1 MSISQILPLIPRAL
15 WESVYM
21 TVLSTLFAYI
31 IGMPL
36 GLILVVTGKDGIRPM
51 PGLNLTL
58 GAVVNFLRSV
68 PFILLLFFLNPFTR
82 WVVGTTVG
90 SPATIVPLVISA
102 FPFVARM
109 VESSAKEVDRGVI
122 EASQSMGA
130 SNWQIITKVI
140 LPEAR
145 PSLINGAALSATT
158 ILGYS
163 AMASINGGGGL
174 GAIAI
179 NYGHYRQ
186 NYAVMFAMIVVLVLL
201 VQVLQEFGTR
211 GARLS
216 DRRIR

>member
-1 MSISQILPLIPRAL
+1 MSISQILPLIPQAL

-179 NYGHYRQ
+179 NYGHSRQ

>member
-1 MSISQILPLIPRAL
+1 MSISQILPLIPQAL

-31 IGMPL
+31 IGLPL

>member
-1 MSISQILPLIPRAL
+1 MSISQILPLIPQAL

-145 PSLINGAALSATT
+145 PGLINGAALSATT

>member
-1 MSISQILPLIPRAL
+1 MSISQILPLIPQAL

-122 EASQSMGA
+122 EASLSMGA

-179 NYGHYRQ
+179 NYGHYRSD
-186 NYAVMFAMIVVLVLL
+186 YAVEFVMIVVIVLF
-201 VQVLQEFGTR
+201 VQVIQELGTR
-211 GARLS
+211 GSRLS
-216 DRRIR
+216 DRRIK

>member
-1 MSISQILPLIPRAL
+1 MSISQILPLIPQAL

-130 SNWQIITKVI
+130 SNRQIITKVI

>member
-1 MSISQILPLIPRAL
+1 MSISQILPLIPQAL

-201 VQVLQEFGTR
+201 VQVLQEYGTR
-211 GARLS
+211 GARHS

>member
-1 MSISQILPLIPRAL
+1 MRISQILPLSPHAL

>member
-1 MSISQILPLIPRAL
+1 MSISQILPLIPQAL

-109 VESSAKEVDRGVI
+109 VESSAKEVVRGVI

>member
-1 MSISQILPLIPRAL
+1 MSISQILPLIPQAL

-158 ILGYS
+158 ILCYS

>member
-1 MSISQILPLIPRAL
+1 MGFSQILGLIPQAL

-21 TVLSTLFAYI
+21 TVLTTVFAYI
-31 IGMPL
+31 IGLPL
-36 GLILVVTGKDGIRPM
+36 GLVLVVTGKDGIRPM
-51 PGLNLTL
+51 RGLNAVL

-68 PFILLLFFLNPFTR
+68 PFLILLFFLNPFTR

-109 VESSAKEVDRGVI
+109 VESSAKEVDRGVV
-122 EASQSMGA
+122 EASLSMGA
-130 SNWQIITKVI
+130 SNWQIITKVL

-145 PSLINGAALSATT
+145 PGLINGAALSATT

-174 GAIAI
+174 GALAI
-179 NYGHYRQ
+179 NYGHYRS
-186 NYAVMFAMIVVLVLL
+186 NYTVMFVMIVVIVVF
-201 VQVLQEFGTR
+201 VQVLQEAGTR

-216 DRRIR
+216 DRRIK

>member
-1 MSISQILPLIPRAL
+1 MSISQILPLIPQAL

-21 TVLSTLFAYI
+21 TVLSTLFAYL

>member
-1 MSISQILPLIPRAL
+1 MSISQILPLIPQAL

-130 SNWQIITKVI
+130 SNWQIITKVT
-140 LPEAR
+140 LPDAR
-145 PSLINGAALSATT
+145 PGLINGAALSATT

>member
-1 MSISQILPLIPRAL
+1 MSISQILPLIPQAL

-36 GLILVVTGKDGIRPM
+36 GLILVVTGKDGIHPM
-51 PGLNLTL
+51 RALNLVL
-58 GAVVNFLRSV
+58 GAVINFLRSV

-140 LPEAR
+140 LPEAK
-145 PSLINGAALSATT
+145 PGLINGAALSATT

-179 NYGHYRQ
+179 NYGHYRR

-211 GARLS
+211 GSRLS

>member
-1 MSISQILPLIPRAL
+1 MSISQILPLIPQAL

-179 NYGHYRQ
+179 NYGHYCQ

>member
-1 MSISQILPLIPRAL
+1 MSISQILPLIPQAL

>member
-1 MSISQILPLIPRAL
+1 MSISQILPLIPQAL

-216 DRRIR
+216 DHRIR

>member
-1 MSISQILPLIPRAL
+1 MSISQILPLIPQAL

-140 LPEAR
+140 LPETR

>member
-1 MSISQILPLIPRAL
+1 MSISQILPLIPQAL

-216 DRRIR
+216 VRRIR